1 MWLPHSGAV
10 SAARPPNELL
20 VAVLAVVHSHQD
32 SVFALR
38 IFFSVCLAL
47 VLLAGVLVFRR
58 RRQLFFDPDPEVVA
72 DHWAVRNLRLWQVI
86 FVWLLAVE
94 LLVTMLCRL

>member
-1 MWLPHSGAV
+1 M
-10 SAARPPNELL
+10 
-20 VAVLAVVHSHQD
+20 AVLAVVHSHQD

-47 VLLAGVLVFRR
+47 VLFAGVLVFRR
-58 RRQLFFDPDPEVVA
+58 RHQLFDPDPEVVA
-72 DHWAVRNLRLWQVI
+72 DHRAVRNLRLWQVI
-86 FVWLLAVE
+86 LVWALAVE